1 MKTTSSMTTEDWKT
15 VEKNLRHLHY
25 PVELNCDGYP
35 VTLVLERVTPFKNG
49 IAVYI
54 DGTVKSSWLIDDC
67 EERRRFMRPITKS
80 LFTKKQLESAK
91 KISKKYY
98 KEAVAQKYTCHD
110 HRWYSFRSLKSHL
123 IKNNEVIE
131 ITSRKG
137 SVAG

>member
-1 MKTTSSMTTEDWKT
+1 MKPTSSMTIEDWKT

-54 DGTVKSSWLIDDC
+54 DGTVKGSWIIDDC
-67 EERRRFMRPITKS
+67 EERRRFMRPITKQ
-80 LFTKKQLESAK
+80 LFTRKQLESAK
-91 KISKKYY
+91 KVSKKYY
-98 KEAVAQKYTCHD
+98 RDAAAQKYTYHD
-110 HRWYSFRSLKSHL
+110 HRWYSFGSLKRHL